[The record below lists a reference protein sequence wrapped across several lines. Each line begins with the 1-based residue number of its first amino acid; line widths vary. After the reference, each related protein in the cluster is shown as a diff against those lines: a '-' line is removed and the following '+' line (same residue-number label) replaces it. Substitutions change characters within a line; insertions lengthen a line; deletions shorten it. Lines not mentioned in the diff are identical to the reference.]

1 MKYPSRWHDG
11 SSGGKQN
18 QSDKLLPVNYE
29 SLIQTQDAVSASLMK
44 GGEDFLGHLNEFA
57 ELVNEHTWA
66 DRNLAVCHSL
76 IPMYKA

>member
-1 MKYPSRWHDG
+1 MVA
-11 SSGGKQN
+11 KQN
-18 QSDKLLPVNYE
+18 QSDKLPQVNYE

-57 ELVNEHTWA
+57 ELVNEHRSA